1 MDLTRRIE
9 FTKKDGVAKD
19 GVGDKQVGVGGDDEK
34 DEDGVDEGVLEMMM
48 AILQGCKV
56 HRGDQ
61 EPVEGV
67 HCKPLP
73 ISGAGGAK
81 VLLIPP
87 LHPILSFHPT
97 CFLSFT

>member
-1 MDLTRRIE
+1 MGLTRRVVLIKMV
-9 FTKKDGVAKD
+9 FGF
-19 GVGDKQVGVGGDDEK
+19 GDKWGGVGGDDKK

-67 HCKPLP
+67 HYKPLP